1 VNVMPDSFLQ
11 ILLARSPSLGYRF
24 WRLFGGRVL
33 PHIRGRGNRLQADGA
48 TLLRVELDIVGDDN
62 QIIVGQGSYLT
73 NLKIRM
79 RGSGHRLVFGR
90 NCRVSRG
97 GVFWFE
103 DENGL
108 LEIGENTTMVEA
120 HIVVD
125 EPGSKVII
133 GKDCM
138 FANDI
143 EIRVSDSH
151 AILDAATGQ
160 RLNPA
165 RDILIGDHVWIA
177 AHAIVLK
184 GVEIGRDSVVAA
196 GAVVTKSCPPGVI
209 LAGNPASV
217 IKEGITWRRERNP
230 KE

>member
-1 VNVMPDSFLQ
+1 MSPSVLGFL
-11 ILLARSPSLGYRF
+11 LKHFPSLGWRF
-24 WRLFGGRVL
+24 WRIFGGPVL
-33 PHIRGRGNRLQADGA
+33 PLIRGRGNRLETRGA
-48 TLLRVELDIVGDDN
+48 TLIGVELDIVGDDN
-62 QIIVGQGSYLT
+62 QIIVGEGSYLAH
-73 NLKIRM
+73 LKIRM

-108 LEIGENTTMVEA
+108 LEIGENTTIVEA

-125 EPGSKVII
+125 EPGSKVSI
-133 GKDCM
+133 GRDCM

-151 AILDAATGQ
+151 AILDAATGR

-165 RDILIGDHVWIA
+165 RDIVIGEHVWIA

-184 GVEIGRDSVVAA
+184 GVEIGRDSVIAA
-196 GAVVTKSCPPGVI
+196 GTVVTKSCPPGVI

-217 IKEGITWRRERNP
+217 IKEGVTWRRERNV